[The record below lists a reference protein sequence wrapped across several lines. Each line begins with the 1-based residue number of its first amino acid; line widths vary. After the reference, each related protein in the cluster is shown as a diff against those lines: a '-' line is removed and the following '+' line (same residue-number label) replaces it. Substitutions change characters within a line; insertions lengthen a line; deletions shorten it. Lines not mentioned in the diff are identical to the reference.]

1 MLNIIIFGPPGCGK
15 GTQSSKITEKYNLV
29 HISTGDIIRK
39 EIKSGSDLGN
49 QLKAIVEKGELVP
62 YELIIKILESAVN
75 KYKGGKGFIF
85 DGFPRTLDQAADLDK
100 ILAKDDRSVSLVLSL
115 CVDDEVVVER
125 LLKRAQIEGRK
136 DDTEDVIK
144 NRLKIYKEETF
155 PLIELYKDQGKYFEV
170 EGCNSI
176 DEIFE
181 CASDVIDERYEIIKA
196 GLK

>member
-15 GTQSSKITEKYNLV
+15 GTQSTKITEKYNLV

-39 EIKSGSDLGN
+39 EIKSNSELGI

-62 YELIIKILESAVN
+62 YELIIKILESALEKN
-75 KYKGGKGFIF
+75 KDANGFIF
-85 DGFPRTLDQAADLDK
+85 DGFPRTIDQATDLDK
-100 ILAKDDRSVSLVLSL
+100 ILKKDGKSITMVLSL
-115 CVDDEVVVER
+115 KIEDEVVVER
-125 LLKRAQIEGRK
+125 LLRRAQIEGRK

-155 PLIELYKDQGKYFEV
+155 PLIALYKDQGKYHEV

-176 DEIFE
+176 DEIFD
-181 CASDVIDERYEIIKA
+181 CAADIIDSKYELIKA
-196 GLK
+196 GL

>member
-15 GTQSSKITEKYNLV
+15 GTQSTKITEKYNLV

-39 EIKSGSDLGN
+39 EIKSNSELGI

-62 YELIIKILESAVN
+62 YELIIKILESALEKN
-75 KYKGGKGFIF
+75 KDANGFIF
-85 DGFPRTLDQAADLDK
+85 DGFPRTIDQATDLDK
-100 ILAKDDRSVSLVLSL
+100 ILKKDGKSITMVLSL
-115 CVDDEVVVER
+115 KIEDEVVVER
-125 LLKRAQIEGRK
+125 LLRRAQIEGRK

-155 PLIELYKDQGKYFEV
+155 PLIALYKDLGKYHEV

-176 DEIFE
+176 DEIFD
-181 CASDVIDERYEIIKA
+181 CAADIIDSKYELIKA
-196 GLK
+196 GL

>member
-39 EIKSGSDLGN
+39 EIKSSSEFGI
-49 QLKAIVEKGELVP
+49 QLKSIVEKGELVP
-62 YELIIKILESAVN
+62 YDLIIKILESALVKN
-75 KYKGGKGFIF
+75 KNSNGFIF
-85 DGFPRTLDQAADLDK
+85 DGFPRTIDQAVDLDN
-100 ILAKDDRSVSLVLSL
+100 ILTKDNTSISMVLSL
-115 CVDDEVVVER
+115 TVEDDVVIER

-144 NRLKIYKEETF
+144 NRLKIYKAETF
-155 PLIELYKDQGKYFEV
+155 PLIERYKEQGKYYEV

-176 DEIFE
+176 DKIFE
-181 CASDVIDERYEIIKA
+181 CASDIIDKKYNQ
-196 GLK
+196 LKEN

>member
-15 GTQSSKITEKYNLV
+15 GTQSSKITEKYKLV

-39 EIKSGSDLGN
+39 EIKSGSEFGI

-62 YELIIKILESAVN
+62 YELIIKILESALVRSKN
-75 KYKGGKGFIF
+75 AKGFIF
-85 DGFPRTLDQAADLDK
+85 DGFPRTIDQATDLDK
-100 ILAKDDRSVSLVLSL
+100 ILAKDNTSISMVLSL
-115 CVDDEVVVER
+115 KIEDDIVVQR

-136 DDTEDVIK
+136 DDTKEVIK
-144 NRLKIYKEETF
+144 NRLKIYKAETF
-155 PLIELYKDQGKYFEV
+155 PLIELYKKQGKYFEV

-181 CASDVIDERYEIIKA
+181 CAADIIDSKYELIKA
-196 GLK
+196 NL

>member
-15 GTQSSKITEKYNLV
+15 GTQSSKITERYKLV

-39 EIKSGSDLGN
+39 EIKSDSEFGI

-62 YELIIKILESAVN
+62 YELIIKILESALIKSKN
-75 KYKGGKGFIF
+75 AKGFIF
-85 DGFPRTLDQAADLDK
+85 DGFPRTIDQATDLDK
-100 ILAKDDRSVSLVLSL
+100 ILAKDNTSISMVLSL
-115 CVDDEVVVER
+115 KVEDDVVVQR

-136 DDTEDVIK
+136 DDTEEVIK
-144 NRLKIYKEETF
+144 NRLKIYKAETF
-155 PLIELYKDQGKYFEV
+155 PLIELYKKQGKYFEV

-181 CASDVIDERYEIIKA
+181 CASDIIDERYESLMA
-196 GLK
+196 GL

>member
-15 GTQSSKITEKYNLV
+15 GTQSLKITDKYKLV

-39 EIKSGSDLGN
+39 EIKSDSEFGI

-62 YELIIKILESAVN
+62 YELIIKILESALVRSKN
-75 KYKGGKGFIF
+75 AKGFIF
-85 DGFPRTLDQAADLDK
+85 DGFPRTIDQATDLDK
-100 ILAKDDRSVSLVLSL
+100 ILAKDNTSISMVLSL
-115 CVDDEVVVER
+115 KVEDDVVVQR

-136 DDTEDVIK
+136 DDTEEVIK
-144 NRLKIYKEETF
+144 NRLKIYKAETF
-155 PLIELYKDQGKYFEV
+155 PLIELYKKQGKYYEV

-181 CASDVIDERYEIIKA
+181 CASDIIDSKYELIKA
-196 GLK
+196 NL

>member
-39 EIKSGSDLGN
+39 EIKSSSEFGI
-49 QLKAIVEKGELVP
+49 QLKSIVEKGELVP
-62 YELIIKILESAVN
+62 YDLIIKILESALVKN
-75 KYKGGKGFIF
+75 KNSNGFIF
-85 DGFPRTLDQAADLDK
+85 DGFPRTIDQAVDLDN
-100 ILAKDDRSVSLVLSL
+100 ILTKDNTSISMVLSL
-115 CVDDEVVVER
+115 TVEDDVVVER

-144 NRLKIYKEETF
+144 NRLKIYKAETF
-155 PLIELYKDQGKYFEV
+155 PLIERYKEQGKYYEV

-176 DEIFE
+176 DKIFE
-181 CASDVIDERYEIIKA
+181 CASDIIDKKYNQ
-196 GLK
+196 LKEN

>member
-15 GTQSSKITEKYNLV
+15 GTQSSKITEKYKLV

-39 EIKSGSDLGN
+39 EIKSGSEFGI

-62 YELIIKILESAVN
+62 YELIIKILESALVRSKN
-75 KYKGGKGFIF
+75 AKGFIF
-85 DGFPRTLDQAADLDK
+85 DGFPRTIDQATDLDK
-100 ILAKDDRSVSLVLSL
+100 ILAKDNTSISMVLSL
-115 CVDDEVVVER
+115 KIEDDVVVQR

-136 DDTEDVIK
+136 DDTEEVIK
-144 NRLKIYKEETF
+144 NRLKIYKAETF
-155 PLIELYKDQGKYFEV
+155 PLIELYKKQGKYFEV

-181 CASDVIDERYEIIKA
+181 CAADIIDSKYELIKA
-196 GLK
+196 NL

>member
-15 GTQSSKITEKYNLV
+15 GTQSSKITEKYKLI

-39 EIKSGSDLGN
+39 EIKSGSEFGI
-49 QLKAIVEKGELVP
+49 QLKSIVEKGELVP
-62 YELIIKILESAVN
+62 YELIIKILESALVKKN
-75 KYKGGKGFIF
+75 NSNGFIF
-85 DGFPRTLDQAADLDK
+85 DGFPRTIEQAIDLDN
-100 ILAKDDRSVSLVLSL
+100 ILAKDNTSISMVLSL
-115 CVDDEVVVER
+115 KVEDNVVVER

-144 NRLKIYKEETF
+144 NRLKIYKAETF
-155 PLIELYKDQGKYFEV
+155 PLIERYKEQDKYFEV

-181 CASDVIDERYEIIKA
+181 CASEIIDIKY
-196 GLK
+196 KQIKENS